1 MQHNFCLVE
10 LNAEAHYYIKIVWLL
25 QSALND
31 DEGDDDTERYALWGL
46 WLRRVNVLGLLVF
59 SNNIKNMILEMILN
73 VE

>member
-31 DEGDDDTERYALWGL
+31 DEGDDDTEPYAL
-46 WLRRVNVLGLLVF
+46 
-59 SNNIKNMILEMILN
+59 
-73 VE
+73 